1 MQLSRIEIENFKGI
15 GEKQIIDLRPITLLF
30 GPNSAGKS
38 TILQSLHYLRE
49 VLERHNADPDQ
60 TIAGGLIDLGGFAT
74 LVHHHD
80 LALPI
85 RLKMILDLTD
95 RQGDER
101 LPLNSGASLKDD
113 EFQGLQ
119 LRYLVGE
126 NTELRDYAVV
136 EDIGLE
142 VEVRWSEL
150 LQGPFVAALRVEI
163 NGAQVAA
170 VYSPAQAGRAQL
182 TDFNFAHPLLQ
193 PIIDP
198 HDEPESADV
207 WQGSPLEDEIAELAR
222 EVALDRLTAN
232 TEDDQFRIAVETV
245 LGAIPDLDRQLGV
258 DLRDPEVKKFEL
270 ESSTP
275 RVRGLRRLLDELVL
289 GPVRIVRDYLGTMTY
304 IGPLRE
310 IPSRGYRPRLSPD
323 EARWAQGLAAWDLL
337 YTDASGKLLDEVN
350 TWLSDEERL
359 RTGYRLEKVNFKE
372 VPVPGAFHQLFER
385 GLTEDD
391 LAVLQE
397 LYAALS
403 SRSEIALRD
412 FDKGIIVAPSDVG
425 VGISQMVP
433 VIVGSL
439 RDNAGILAIEQPEL
453 HVHPAIQ
460 VGLGDLFIH
469 AVRASESRV
478 SSGKALLIE
487 THSEHIML
495 RLLRRIREAT
505 EDELPPG
512 VIGLTPEDLS
522 VIYVEN
528 DGDGVRFRALRI
540 DSEGEFID
548 RWPKGFFEERAEE
561 LF

>member
-15 GEKQIIDLRPITLLF
+15 GEKQIIDLKPITLLF

-49 VLERHNADPDQ
+49 ILERNNADPDH

-74 LVHHHD
+74 LVHDHD
-80 LALPI
+80 LARPI
-85 RLKMILDLTD
+85 RLKVKLDLPD

-101 LPLNSGASLKDD
+101 LPLNSGGSLADA
-113 EFQGLQ
+113 EFEELR

-126 NTELRDYAVV
+126 NTELKDYAVV
-136 EDIGLE
+136 EEVGLE
-142 VEVRWSEL
+142 VEVRWSEQ
-150 LQGPFVAALRVEI
+150 LQGPFVAALRVEM
-163 NGAQVAA
+163 NGAPVAA
-170 VYSPAQAGRAQL
+170 IHSPAQTGRAQL
-182 TDFNFAHPLLQ
+182 TEFNFAHPLLQ
-193 PIIDP
+193 GIIDP
-198 HDEPESADV
+198 HDEPDNADSLRV
-207 WQGSPLEDEIAELAR
+207 SPLEDEIAQLAR
-222 EVALDRLTAN
+222 EVALDRQTTS
-232 TEDDQFRIAVETV
+232 TEDDQFRIAVETL
-245 LGAIPDLDRQLGV
+245 LGAIPDLRRPLSV
-258 DLRDPEVKKFEL
+258 DLRDPDVKKFEL

-289 GPVRIVRDYLGTMTY
+289 GPVRIVREFLSTVTY

-310 IPSRGYRPRLSPD
+310 IPSRSYRPRLSPD

-337 YTDASGKLLDEVN
+337 YTDASGKLLDAVN
-350 TWLSDEERL
+350 AWLSADDRL
-359 RTGYRLEKVNFKE
+359 HTGYRLEKVEFKE
-372 VPVPGAFHQLFER
+372 VPVPGAMHQLFER

-391 LAVLQE
+391 LGDLQA
-397 LYAALS
+397 LYAALT
-403 SRSEIALRD
+403 SRAEITLRD
-412 FDKGIIVAPSDVG
+412 FEKGIVVAPSDVG

-433 VIVGSL
+433 VIVGAL
-439 RDNAGILAIEQPEL
+439 RNNAGILAVEQPEL

-469 AVRASESRV
+469 AVQTSESSV
-478 SSGKALLIE
+478 GPGKALLIE

-505 EDELPPG
+505 EGELSPG

-522 VIYVEN
+522 VVYVEN
-528 DGDGVRFRALRI
+528 DGDGVRFRPLRV
-540 DSEGEFID
+540 DSEGDFID
-548 RWPKGFFEERAEE
+548 RWPKGFFDERSEE